1 MQKHFLFVAFLL
13 LLLQNSVSS
22 QTIAELY
29 DKDKY
34 TAIVRIAENADT
46 TKAFTP
52 IELYRIG
59 RAYLNTENTEKAL
72 TYFQK
77 TLAAGRDSANVH
89 YFMGVCYKE
98 FKENDKA
105 MSAFDKALKRDSTD
119 QYAWVE
125 KGLLYVNQ
133 EKMADAT
140 KAFETAVAMPYQ
152 YDYPY
157 FVMLSLYQMN
167 KNFDKIPDFY
177 AKWEKTLTKS
187 ERYAVDAWR
196 VMGSYEKNHTKDY
209 AKALTYFEKVL
220 EKDLL
225 SIKAYEDVMKTL
237 IAQQNWKKV
246 DKVFERLKKAVDE
259 KRLNQ
264 DDIKREAA
272 VVEAVPFNDSIDVI
286 TVRYFKKPTEFADP
300 IYKSYI
306 VNNITDSTILV
317 LLTEKSL
324 SFSKKKKEELHML
337 CGWRE
342 GSHLN
347 YGGITRNGKIEFI
360 DYRKR
365 IWGILENKFKPVA
378 STTPTGKA
386 DD

>member
-13 LLLQNSVSS
+13 LLSQNFVYS

-34 TAIVRIAENADT
+34 AAIVRIAENADS
-46 TKAFTP
+46 TKTFSP

-59 RAYLNTENTEKAL
+59 RAYLYTENTEKAL
-72 TYFQK
+72 TYFQT

-105 MSAFDKALKRDSTD
+105 MSAFDEALKRDSTD

-125 KGLLYVNQ
+125 KGLLYAGQ
-133 EKMADAT
+133 DKMA
-140 KAFETAVAMPYQ
+140 EAVAALEAAVRMPYQ
-152 YDYPY
+152 YEYPY
-157 FVMLSLYQMN
+157 FVLLSLYPMN
-167 KNFDKIPDFY
+167 KEYAKVPIFY
-177 AKWEKTLTKS
+177 EKWEKILNKS
-187 ERYAVDAWR
+187 ERYTVDAWR
-196 VMGSYEKNHTKDY
+196 VMANYEKSRAKDNT
-209 AKALTYFEKVL
+209 KALTYFEKIL

-225 SIKAYEDVMKTL
+225 SIKAYEDVMKIH

-264 DDIKREAA
+264 DDLKREAA
-272 VVEAVPFNDSIDVI
+272 VVEAVPFNDSIEVV

-300 IYKSYI
+300 IYKSYVI
-306 VNNITDSTILV
+306 NSVTDSTILV

-324 SFSKKKKEELHML
+324 SFSNNKKEVLHML
-337 CGWRE
+337 CGWK
-342 GSHLN
+342 GDMHLN

-360 DYRKR
+360 DYRKQ

-378 STTPTGKA
+378 STTSGSKSQ
-386 DD
+386 D